1 MPITLEIFFLL
12 YSSIKRFYESPFK
25 VWAFKLHMAS
35 TISAKWLFVI
45 LAESLMYESMQLEYL
60 LEPTIFFFF
69 SAGSIRT
76 RLWPWSMIE
85 QHAQWANTR
94 ELTVYRRARRPP
106 HPRSI
111 FVWLKKFPVSRSCRS
126 LHAANDGA
134 PSATHAAQ
142 RAMCDVSK
150 FRWKSGLGFLLSHET
165 RGVYL

>member
-69 SAGSIRT
+69 QLVRSELDCDPEAWLNSMPSEQT
-76 RLWPWSMIE
+76 RAS
-85 QHAQWANTR
+85 
-94 ELTVYRRARRPP
+94 
-106 HPRSI
+106 
-111 FVWLKKFPVSRSCRS
+111 
-126 LHAANDGA
+126 
-134 PSATHAAQ
+134 
-142 RAMCDVSK
+142 
-150 FRWKSGLGFLLSHET
+150 
-165 RGVYL
+165 